1 MFSSVSRSY
10 GEKLKII
17 IYLDQLVTT
26 RTVSDVNF
34 NFFAMLSFMGS
45 NMGLFLGLGV
55 LQFLEM
61 FYFKLSK
68 IKLLP

>member
-10 GEKLKII
+10 GERLKII

-34 NFFAMLSFMGS
+34 NFFTMLSFMGS